1 MQIFAY
7 FLQKSKIYFTNLHDS
22 KNCCTFATQNIFK
35 PMKKCFITFFCLAL
49 AVGAMAADVKIDKET
64 CTITK
69 DGKTYKLYGKVK
81 IVDSFE
87 DIKVK
92 IVDSYEDADIKIV
105 DAFED
110 SCGKVKIVEHFEDVK
125 VKIVDSFEDIKV
137 KIVNSF
143 EGVKK

>member
-1 MQIFAY
+1 MVKR
-7 FLQKSKIYFTNLHDS
+7 FL
-22 KNCCTFATQNIFK
+22 NILF
-35 PMKKCFITFFCLAL
+35 LA
-49 AVGAMAADVKIDKET
+49 AFSVCAMASDVKIDKEY

-69 DGKTYKLYGKVK
+69 DGKTYNLYGKVK

-92 IVDSYEDADIKIV
+92 IVDAFEDADIKIV

-125 VKIVDSFEDIKV
+125 VKIVDSFEDIKI
-137 KIVNSF
+137 KIVDAF

>member
-1 MQIFAY
+1 MKRIILYVLFA
-7 FLQKSKIYFTNLHDS
+7 
-22 KNCCTFATQNIFK
+22 FA
-35 PMKKCFITFFCLAL
+35 ITCQL
-49 AVGAMAADVKIDKET
+49 VAADVKIDKDN

-92 IVDSYEDADIKIV
+92 IVDSFEDVEIKIV

-110 SCGKVKIVEHFEDVK
+110 SYGKVKIVEHFEDVK
-125 VKIVDSFEDIKV
+125 VKIVDSFEDIKI
-137 KIVNSF
+137 KIVDSF
-143 EGVKK
+143 EGENAND

>member
-1 MQIFAY
+1 MKRI
-7 FLQKSKIYFTNLHDS
+7 LTNANMTKRILI
-22 KNCCTFATQNIFK
+22 CMVA
-35 PMKKCFITFFCLAL
+35 MVLA
-49 AVGAMAADVKIDKET
+49 AGSMAAGEVKIDKEN

-92 IVDSYEDADIKIV
+92 IVDCFEDVDIKIV

-110 SCGKVKIVEHFEDVK
+110 SCCKVRIVDSFEDVK
-125 VKIVDSFEDIKV
+125 VKIVDSFEDVKV
-137 KIVNSF
+137 KIVEHF

>member
-1 MQIFAY
+1 MRQFFAIV
-7 FLQKSKIYFTNLHDS
+7 LCLFTIS
-22 KNCCTFATQNIFK
+22 
-35 PMKKCFITFFCLAL
+35 
-49 AVGAMAADVKIDKET
+49 AVASDVKIDKDN

-69 DGKTYKLYGKVK
+69 DGKTYNLYGKVK

-92 IVDSYEDADIKIV
+92 IVDAFEDADIKIV
-105 DAFED
+105 DAFEN

-125 VKIVDSFEDIKV
+125 VKIVDSFEDIKI
-137 KIVNSF
+137 KIVDSF

>member
-1 MQIFAY
+1 MRRVNRKRKSEQNKHLSLNNKTMKRL
-7 FLQKSKIYFTNLHDS
+7 FLI
-22 KNCCTFATQNIFK
+22 
-35 PMKKCFITFFCLAL
+35 LAL
-49 AVGAMAADVKIDKET
+49 MMALMTASVRAGEVTIDKEN

-69 DGKTYKLYGKVK
+69 DGKTYPLYGKVK

-92 IVDSYEDADIKIV
+92 IVDAFEDADIKIV

-125 VKIVDSFEDIKV
+125 VKIVDSYEDIKI
-137 KIVNSF
+137 KIVDSF

>member
-1 MQIFAY
+1 MKRLSIILFCFA
-7 FLQKSKIYFTNLHDS
+7 IAI
-22 KNCCTFATQNIFK
+22 CA
-35 PMKKCFITFFCLAL
+35 A
-49 AVGAMAADVKIDKET
+49 AADVKIDKEN

-87 DIKVK
+87 D
-92 IVDSYEDADIKIV
+92 ADIKIV

-110 SCGKVKIVEHFEDVK
+110 SCGKVKIV
-125 VKIVDSFEDIKV
+125 DSFEDIKI
-137 KIVNSF
+137 KIVEHF

>member
-1 MQIFAY
+1 MKRIFTLL
-7 FLQKSKIYFTNLHDS
+7 F
-22 KNCCTFATQNIFK
+22 CFAIAI
-35 PMKKCFITFFCLAL
+35 CA
-49 AVGAMAADVKIDKET
+49 AAADVKIDKEN

-92 IVDSYEDADIKIV
+92 IVDPFEDADIKIV
-105 DAFED
+105 NAFED
-110 SCGKVKIVEHFEDVK
+110 SCGKVKIV
-125 VKIVDSFEDIKV
+125 DSFEDIKI

-143 EGVKK
+143 EGVKQSK

>member
-1 MQIFAY
+1 MKRLLF
-7 FLQKSKIYFTNLHDS
+7 FFT
-22 KNCCTFATQNIFK
+22 CVT
-35 PMKKCFITFFCLAL
+35 ITISTIAS
-49 AVGAMAADVKIDKET
+49 DVKIDKNN

-69 DGKTYKLYGKVK
+69 DGKTYNLYGKVK

-92 IVDSYEDADIKIV
+92 IVDAFEDADIKIV

-125 VKIVDSFEDIKV
+125 VKIVDSFEDIKI
-137 KIVNSF
+137 KIVDAF
-143 EGVKK
+143 EGVKE

>member
-1 MQIFAY
+1 MQAKFFKAMKRIFTLL
-7 FLQKSKIYFTNLHDS
+7 F
-22 KNCCTFATQNIFK
+22 CFAIAI
-35 PMKKCFITFFCLAL
+35 CA
-49 AVGAMAADVKIDKET
+49 AADVKIDKEN

-92 IVDSYEDADIKIV
+92 IVDSFEDMDIKIV

-125 VKIVDSFEDIKV
+125 VKIVDNFEDIKI
-137 KIVNSF
+137 KIVEHF

>member
-1 MQIFAY
+1 MVKRIFSI
-7 FLQKSKIYFTNLHDS
+7 LL
-22 KNCCTFATQNIFK
+22 
-35 PMKKCFITFFCLAL
+35 CFIYAAFIK
-49 AVGAMAADVKIDKET
+49 AADAKIDMDN

-92 IVDSYEDADIKIV
+92 IVDSFEDADIRIV
-105 DAFED
+105 DSFENT
-110 SCGKVKIVEHFEDVK
+110 CGKVKIVDSYEEVK
-125 VKIVDSFEDIKV
+125 VKIVDSFEDIKI
-137 KIVNSF
+137 KIVDSF

>member
-1 MQIFAY
+1 MKRLFIF
-7 FLQKSKIYFTNLHDS
+7 
-22 KNCCTFATQNIFK
+22 
-35 PMKKCFITFFCLAL
+35 LAAAL
-49 AVGAMAADVKIDKET
+49 MAAGVMAGDVVIDKDH

-92 IVDSYEDADIKIV
+92 IVDVFEDADIKIV

-110 SCGKVKIVEHFEDVK
+110 TCGKVKIVEHFEDVK
-125 VKIVDSFEDIKV
+125 VKIVDSFEDIKI
-137 KIVNSF
+137 KIVDNLFSRSF
-143 EGVKK
+143 IS

>member
-1 MQIFAY
+1 MNTV
-7 FLQKSKIYFTNLHDS
+7 FLTVGI
-22 KNCCTFATQNIFK
+22 
-35 PMKKCFITFFCLAL
+35 ITGF
-49 AVGAMAADVKIDKET
+49 VTIDKEN

-92 IVDSYEDADIKIV
+92 IVDSFEDADIKIV

-110 SCGKVKIVEHFEDVK
+110 SCGKVKIV
-125 VKIVDSFEDIKV
+125 DSFEDINI

-143 EGVKK
+143 EGVKQSN

>member
-1 MQIFAY
+1 MKRIFTLL
-7 FLQKSKIYFTNLHDS
+7 F
-22 KNCCTFATQNIFK
+22 CFAIAI
-35 PMKKCFITFFCLAL
+35 CA
-49 AVGAMAADVKIDKET
+49 AAADVKIDKEN

-81 IVDSFE
+81 IVNSFK

-92 IVDSYEDADIKIV
+92 IVDSFEDADIKIV

-110 SCGKVKIVEHFEDVK
+110 SCGKVKIV
-125 VKIVDSFEDIKV
+125 DSFEDIKI

-143 EGVKK
+143 EGVKQSK